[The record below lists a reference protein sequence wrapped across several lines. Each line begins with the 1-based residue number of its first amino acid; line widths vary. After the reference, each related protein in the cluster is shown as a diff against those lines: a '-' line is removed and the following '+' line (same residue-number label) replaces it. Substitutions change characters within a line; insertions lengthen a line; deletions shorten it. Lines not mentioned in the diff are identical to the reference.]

1 MEDSDNLSTQPH
13 RSITAGTIRRIK
25 LENFMCHSNLEIEF
39 GDFVNFITGQNG
51 SGKSAILTAL
61 CVAFGSRAK
70 ATNRASTLKDF
81 IKTGCSYALVQV
93 VLKNEGMDAFKVES
107 YRECIIIER
116 RITESSST
124 LVLKDHQG
132 RRVSNKKEEL
142 RELVE
147 HFNIDVE
154 NPCVIMTQDKSREF
168 LQSGSPK
175 DKFKAT
181 LLQQVDDLLKAIEQA
196 LETADELVQ
205 ELERSIEPVVRELNE
220 LQAKIKNTERVE
232 ELSERV
238 KLMKYK
244 LAWSWV
250 YDVDKELS
258 KQKTV
263 VEKRKLLIPTCQAE
277 IDHRL
282 EMIENLKKSYTDM
295 KSRHEQLAQKTSE
308 VNRLLDELKD
318 NLSVAAKSRMEL
330 KQEYDRII
338 FDVQKMT
345 KHVKSLEQQVQNIQ
359 EQNLR
364 NTQVEESRV
373 QEKLKELQDE
383 VNAAAALLTRLKED
397 EAALSG
403 SVDARMEE
411 IRKIKEQVVEHEQ
424 KLSDFNSQLYEL
436 RQNQNNKVFAF
447 GGEKVLQ
454 LLYIIESRCNEF
466 QSPPIGP
473 IGAHVSNRQ
482 HLLTRDNV
490 LAGSTLRSRY
500 GQGWVNDKIANDDI
514 TAVLPFNLFSVSL
527 QAWKSQSQ
535 TSVAINSLPSVI
547 PLLWLPLYFKTN
559 NLTQGDQW
567 AGAVEN
573 AIGRLLDAFIVTNV
587 NDSHIL
593 RSCAR
598 QARYERLH
606 IIIYDFSKPRIN
618 LPHYKLPQTRHPT
631 TLSVLHSDKAT
642 VANVLVDKGG
652 AERQVLVKDY
662 DMGKTVA
669 FEERVSNLKEVFTSD
684 GYKMFSRGSV
694 QTILPPTKRART
706 GRLCSSYDDQ
716 IKDLER
722 DKWNVNEQAQKA
734 RQLKRVAEEEV
745 HDLQEKLDDIK
756 RRRKS
761 AERHCYQKTFAVD
774 DFKRTHASE
783 GSGSNMSTVDELCE
797 EIRRTQAL
805 IQEKETMRDK
815 VQVQMNEALDKVREL
830 KASLGNLHES
840 ANEDFNALDKAV
852 KEYEAIAKDLEELE
866 RSSRGEGPRGGVGGY
881 FFRKK
886 WWTGGEGS
894 KEKRHYEKLQAEKI
908 LPEIK
913 EAEAKYQ
920 QLEQKRKDSYEKA
933 SYMCPEDEIK
943 AVGDCEDTPE
953 KLSANLRLMIEK
965 LERARDIYTES
976 IDDLRKL
983 YEKKQSKI
991 LTKQKT
997 YENFRKQLQDARR
1010 ALESRRIKFDR
1021 IASLIK
1027 RQLTW
1032 NFNSNLGKKGI
1043 SGQITVDSERKTL
1056 SLEVK
1061 MPQDASR
1068 TTVRDTRGLSGGE
1081 RSFSTLCFALALH
1094 QMTESPFR
1102 AMDEFDVFM
1111 DAVSRKISLDTLVD
1125 FALSHGSQWV
1135 FITPHDISMVKQDE
1149 RVKKQQMAA
1158 PRS

>member
-1 MEDSDNLSTQPH
+1 MEDSDNLNTQPH

-168 LQSGSPK
+168 LQSGSAK
-175 DKFKAT
+175 DKFKFFFKAT

-232 ELSERV
+232 ELSDRV

-250 YDVDKELS
+250 YDVDKELL
-258 KQKTV
+258 KQRAL

-277 IDHRL
+277 IDQRL
-282 EMIENLKKSYTDM
+282 EKIEDLKKSYTDM
-295 KSRHEQLAQKTSE
+295 KIRHERLAQKTSE
-308 VNRLLDELKD
+308 VNRLQDELKD
-318 NLSVAAKSRMEL
+318 NLSMAAKSRMEL
-330 KQEYDRII
+330 MHEYDQKIS
-338 FDVQKMT
+338 DVQKMT
-345 KHVKSLEQQVQNIQ
+345 KRVESLEQQVQNIQ
-359 EQNLR
+359 EQNMR
-364 NTQVEESRV
+364 NTQAEESRV

-383 VNAAAALLTRLKED
+383 VKSANALLTRLKED
-397 EAALSG
+397 ETALSE
-403 SVDARMEE
+403 SLDARTED
-411 IRKIKEQVVEHEQ
+411 IRKIREQVDEHER
-424 KLSDFNSQLYEL
+424 KLRDFNSQIYEL
-436 RQNQNNKVFAF
+436 RQNQTNKVTAF
-447 GGEKVLQ
+447 GGEKVIQ
-454 LLYIIESRCNEF
+454 LLRIIESRCNDF

-473 IGAHVSNRQ
+473 IGV
-482 HLLTRDNV
+482 HL
-490 LAGSTLRSRY
+490 
-500 GQGWVNDKIANDDI
+500 K
-514 TAVLPFNLFSVSL
+514 
-527 QAWKSQSQ
+527 
-535 TSVAINSLPSVI
+535 
-547 PLLWLPLYFKTN
+547 
-559 NLTQGDQW
+559 LTQGDLW
-567 AGAVEN
+567 ACAVEN
-573 AIGRLLDAFIVTNV
+573 AIGKLLNAFIVTNIK
-587 NDSHIL
+587 DSHLL
-593 RSCAR
+593 RKCAR
-598 QARYERLH
+598 QVHYDHLQ
-606 IIIYDFSKPRIN
+606 IIIYDFSHPRYN
-618 LPHYKLPQTRHPT
+618 LPDYQLPQTRHPT

-642 VANVLVDKGG
+642 VVNVLVDKGG

-694 QTILPPTKRART
+694 QTILPPNKRNRA

-716 IKDLER
+716 IKDLEK
-722 DKWNVNEQAQKA
+722 DALYMNEQSQKA

-745 HDLQEKLDDIK
+745 HDLQEKLQDIK
-756 RRRKS
+756 RRRIS
-761 AERHCYQKTFAVD
+761 AERNFSQKTFAVD
-774 DFKRTHASE
+774 NFKRAHAAE
-783 GSGSNMSTVDELCE
+783 ASGHNMSTVDELCE
-797 EIRRTQAL
+797 EIMRTQAVK
-805 IQEKETMRDK
+805 QEKETMLAK
-815 VQVQMNEALDKVREL
+815 VQVQMNEVQDKVREL
-830 KASLGNLHES
+830 KASLGNLLES
-840 ANEDFNALDKAV
+840 AKEDFNALDKAV
-852 KEYEAIAKDLEELE
+852 QEYEAIAKDLEELE
-866 RSSRGEGPRGGVGGY
+866 R
-881 FFRKK
+881 
-886 WWTGGEGS
+886 
-894 KEKRHYEKLQAEKI
+894 EKRHYEKLQAEKI

-933 SYMCPEDEIK
+933 SYMCPEDKVK
-943 AVGDCEDTPE
+943 AMGGCEDTPE
-953 KLSANLRLMIEK
+953 QLSAHLKRMIEK
-965 LERARDIYTES
+965 LEQARDIYTES

-997 YENFRKQLQDARR
+997 YENFRKQLQDAQR
-1010 ALESRRIKFDR
+1010 ALESRKIKFNQN
-1021 IASLIK
+1021 ASYMM
-1027 RQLTW
+1027 RQMTW

-1068 TTVRDTRGLSGGE
+1068 TTVQDTRGLSGGE

-1125 FALSHGSQWV
+1125 FALAHGSQWM